1 MVLKFSKTNCVL
13 FFLFFMRVSIG
24 LAQQVL
30 PIHIS
35 ELPELKTNK
44 CKALE
49 KQLKTELSRNAKWK
63 SLIANKKMSIAV
75 VDLSHHDMK
84 YAGINGNNMMYA
96 ASLPKIAVL
105 YAVIDAID
113 KGTVK
118 DSPEIRKDLKLMIAK
133 SNNAA
138 STRMIDLVG
147 YEKIESVLRQ
157 AGNALYD
164 PGTGGGLWVGKRYAA
179 SGRRYPDPIKGLSHA
194 ATAYQAA
201 NYYYQLVF
209 GRLISFQRSAEMLE
223 ILKDPELGHKFV
235 YVLRDIAPNAKLYR
249 KSGSWKN
256 YHSDSVLV
264 WGPERKY
271 ILVAL
276 IEDPRGEQIVRDL
289 VGPVEKVLK
298 TTHSLDCTK

>member
-1 MVLKFSKTNCVL
+1 MKYIFS
-13 FFLFFMRVSIG
+13 FLFFIGVSVVG
-24 LAQQVL
+24 AQQVL
-30 PIHIS
+30 PIKIAKFT
-35 ELPELKTNK
+35 ELKSNK

-49 KQLKTELSRNAKWK
+49 KNLKAELSRNAKWK
-63 SLIANKKMSIAV
+63 SLIASKKMSIAV
-75 VDLSHHDMK
+75 VDLSNHDIK
-84 YAGINGNNMMYA
+84 YAGVNGNNMVYA

-105 YAVIDAID
+105 YAVMDAID
-113 KGTVK
+113 KGSVK
-118 DSPEIRKDLKLMIAK
+118 DTPDVRKDLKLMIAK

-147 YEKIESVLRQ
+147 YEKIEEVLRN
-157 AGNALYD
+157 AGSMLYD

-179 SGRRYPDPIKGLSHA
+179 AGKRYPDPLKGLSHA
-194 ATAYQAA
+194 ATPYQAA
-201 NYYYQLVF
+201 NFYYHLVF
-209 GRLISFQRSAEMLE
+209 GKLINFERSVEMLD

-235 YVLRDIAPNAKLYR
+235 YTLRDIAPNAKLYR

-276 IEDPRGEQIVRDL
+276 IEDSHGEQIVRKL
-289 VGPVEKVLK
+289 VEPVEKVLK
-298 TTHSLDCTK
+298 ASENLNCSK

>member
-1 MVLKFSKTNCVL
+1 MKTLKSKFVLSIL
-13 FFLFFMRVSIG
+13 FFAVVTIAWS
-24 LAQQVL
+24 QNTL
-30 PIHIS
+30 PIHKAEVT
-35 ELPELKTNK
+35 ELNTNK

-49 KQLKTELSRNAKWK
+49 KNLKAELSKNSKWK

-75 VDLSHHDMK
+75 VDLSQHDIK
-84 YAGINGNNMMYA
+84 YAGVNGNNMMYA

-113 KGTVK
+113 KGEVK
-118 DSPEIRKDLKLMIAK
+118 DTPEIRKDLKLMIAK

-147 YEKIESVLRQ
+147 YKKIEAVLRK
-157 AGNALYD
+157 AGNSLYD

-179 SGRRYPDPIKGLSHA
+179 AGKRYPDPIKGLSHA
-194 ATAYQAA
+194 ATSYQAA
-201 NYYYQLVF
+201 NFYYHLVF
-209 GRLISFQRSAEMLE
+209 GKLISFERSAEMLE

-235 YVLRDIAPNAKLYR
+235 YTLRDIAPNAKLYR

-264 WGPERKY
+264 WGPERRY

-276 IEDPRGEQIVRDL
+276 IEDPRGEKIVRNL
-289 VGPVEKVLK
+289 VKPVEKVLK
-298 TTHSLDCTK
+298 NSKTLNCSK

>member
-1 MVLKFSKTNCVL
+1 MVLKISKTTYAL
-13 FFLFFMRVSIG
+13 FLFFFLTVSMSFG
-24 LAQQVL
+24 QQVL
-30 PIHIS
+30 PIKIS
-35 ELPELKTNK
+35 KLPELKTNK

-49 KQLKTELSRNAKWK
+49 KNLKAELSRNAKWK

-84 YAGINGNNMMYA
+84 YAGINGDNMVYA

-105 YAVIDAID
+105 YAVMDAID
-113 KGTVK
+113 KGEVK

-147 YEKIESVLRQ
+147 YKKIEAVLRK
-157 AGNALYD
+157 AGNSLYD

-179 SGRRYPDPIKGLSHA
+179 AGKRYPDPIKGLSHA
-194 ATAYQAA
+194 ATPYQAA
-201 NYYYQLVF
+201 NFYYHLVF
-209 GRLISFQRSAEMLE
+209 GKLISFQRSAEMLE

-235 YVLRDIAPNAKLYR
+235 YTLRDIAPNAKLYR

-264 WGPERKY
+264 WGPERRY

-276 IEDPRGEQIVRDL
+276 IEDPRGEQIVRNL
-289 VGPVEKVLK
+289 VKPVEKVLK
-298 TTHSLDCTK
+298 NSKTLNCSK